1 MSATAFAANPFSL
14 MMEPEAVLQA
24 VERSSE
30 LRSLKLR
37 RIQPLDVMPAHRGAG
52 ANAFDTEIDEAS
64 FPLWRDLISSSD
76 PDFFP
81 ALFS

>member
-1 MSATAFAANPFSL
+1 MSTTAFAANPFSL

-37 RIQPLDVMPAHRGAG
+37 RIQPLDVVPTHRGG
-52 ANAFDTEIDEAS
+52 AVSSFDTEIDEAS
-64 FPLWRDLISSSD
+64 FPLWRDLITSSD

-81 ALFS
+81 TLFS